1 MILPSMTCKE
11 MYDNL
16 AKDLKKVQIKEGY
29 LQPKAVRE
37 FKKEKRFPAWRWYE
51 YTIPATNNK
60 YIIFFYAESRFVVEK
75 PKVNYFSIVFDR
87 GKRYVLK
94 WVAGAYKHTDDNST
108 KLIRQVHA
116 YTSHFLER
124 YNERFFK
131 DESLTINDV
140 ACRYFSRNGEI
151 TPIKMNKNINKHL
164 EKYGDDVQWGYRVR
178 DGFCFAKHLIEGK
191 SDENGNSSKDEVAAI
206 LVMFATFMNESD
218 LKDTQLTAINK
229 EYDATWLRYTKTIQE
244 ESIDWSTTLELEP

>member
-140 ACRYFSRNGEI
+140 A
-151 TPIKMNKNINKHL
+151 
-164 EKYGDDVQWGYRVR
+164 
-178 DGFCFAKHLIEGK
+178 
-191 SDENGNSSKDEVAAI
+191 
-206 LVMFATFMNESD
+206 
-218 LKDTQLTAINK
+218 
-229 EYDATWLRYTKTIQE
+229 
-244 ESIDWSTTLELEP
+244 